1 MLTRPR
7 NLSFTLAI
15 KSERNSGGGVN
26 DSAMD
31 QSASS
36 IEASI
41 YRESGG
47 ELVGR
52 IMIRGYESTRWRD
65 TLQPALRTYLA
76 RLRDGNSIAAQFLRW
91 ASMQSSCCEI
101 SSILL
106 SNR

>member
-1 MLTRPR
+1 MTFATLLAETSRRRVAAFIPDTAIAEMLLTGLSLGGVAATMLTRPR

-15 KSERNSGGGVN
+15 KFERNSGGGVN

-41 YRESGG
+41 YRARESGG

-52 IMIRGYESTRWRD
+52 IMIRGY
-65 TLQPALRTYLA
+65 
-76 RLRDGNSIAAQFLRW
+76 
-91 ASMQSSCCEI
+91 
-101 SSILL
+101 
-106 SNR
+106 